1 MRAAVLLIILTLCT
15 GLSGCAPP
23 GERSTLEM
31 QMSKFPRT
39 TSAERSSALYRARAA
54 WDLRPREKSEHN
66 RKAEHMFMN
75 RFASLARK
83 MAGTESAKPAGQLW
97 RKFLDDH
104 LRRYPD

>member
-1 MRAAVLLIILTLCT
+1 MRAAVLLIILTLFT
-15 GLSGCAPP
+15 GLCGCAPP
-23 GERSTLEM
+23 GERSTLDLP
-31 QMSKFPRT
+31 MSGFPRST
-39 TSAERSSALYRARAA
+39 PAERNSALTRARAA
-54 WDLRPREKSEHN
+54 WDLRPRETSEHD
-66 RKAEHMFMN
+66 RKAEKMFMN